1 MAGRHVTGRWET
13 SGNSPSSPSLPQIRM
28 TNRGDKWKIRMRIGN
43 ENGDENEDTT
53 WDKNEDGNND
63 EKRGYK
69 YGWQIS
75 MKKGAENRVLPQGS
89 CHSMSTASEF
99 KIVGNKPEKIHPNL
113 GFWSSL
119 KLRTKPESHLSET
132 VSTPSLRHSTRF
144 QLSALKPNLS
154 RSYSLNVCSAQ
165 TGPELNPLLMPCP
178 GVSSLQSHMLAAALE
193 LRLNL
198 K

>member
-43 ENGDENEDTT
+43 ENGDE
-53 WDKNEDGNND
+53 KNEDGNND

-75 MKKGAENRVLPQGS
+75 MKKENRVLPQGS

-99 KIVGNKPEKIHPNL
+99 KIVGDKPEKIHPNL

-132 VSTPSLRHSTRF
+132 VSTPSLRHFTRF
-144 QLSALKPNLS
+144 QLSALKSNLS

-165 TGPELNPLLMPCP
+165 TESSCP
-178 GVSSLQSHMLAAALE
+178 DVSSLQSHMFAAALE
-193 LRLNL
+193 LWLNL